1 MFKRRT
7 DSPSLQVPIIGI
19 GKRLDRIESILASIA
34 GFTPVVPAPMQ
45 EADNLRVQCQ
55 RYKTALIECAREAGV
70 SSPTDLSKV
79 EWQPGSE
86 PVERWAV
93 ERVRNLRAK
102 FELATGGRR

>member
-7 DSPSLQVPIIGI
+7 DAPSLQVPILGI

-34 GFTPVVPAPMQ
+34 GFPSVPAPAQ

-70 SSPTDLSKV
+70 SSLTDLSKV
-79 EWQPGSE
+79 EWQSGSE

-93 ERVRNLRAK
+93 ERVRDLRAK